1 VGSRDGRAPSPR
13 CQLLANIYFFA
24 CHWTSV
30 SSCGLA
36 RCVEGVLHMG
46 TGPHVKM
53 PLVAGNAA
61 AMPDVRLARRAT
73 DLHRRRRRL
82 AISTTTPAR
91 YLGFI
96 APCDRRQGRHR
107 LHREGRARAARE
119 SGRRSGP
126 CRRRASPSGLVPV
139 SASEIF
145 RRFRRGLG
153 PGLPR
158 SGLRPSQLP
167 MCIRAAL
174 ETTFIQPHVKGFRP
188 NELDHMHWGVE
199 MARKGGVP
207 VDRVLNAM
215 ALPTLL
221 RSLSQRRRSV
231 GRAA

>member
-119 SGRRSGP
+119 ARPPVRSP
-126 CRRRASPSGLVPV
+126 VRALPPASVPIRARTCFSFRDFPSL
-139 SASEIF
+139 SA
-145 RRFRRGLG
+145 GLG
-153 PGLPR
+153 AGVA
-158 SGLRPSQLP
+158 SKRPSSVATANLHP
-167 MCIRAAL
+167 RGPRDNL
-174 ETTFIQPHVKGFRP
+174 HPTTCKR
-188 NELDHMHWGVE
+188 
-199 MARKGGVP
+199 
-207 VDRVLNAM
+207 
-215 ALPTLL
+215 
-221 RSLSQRRRSV
+221 LSS
-231 GRAA
+231 